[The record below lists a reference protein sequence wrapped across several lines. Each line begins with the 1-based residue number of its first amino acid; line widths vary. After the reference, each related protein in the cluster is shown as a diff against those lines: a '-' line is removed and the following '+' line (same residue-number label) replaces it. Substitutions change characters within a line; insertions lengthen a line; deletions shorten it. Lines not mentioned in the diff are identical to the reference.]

1 MKKRKSV
8 TTLQERLQI
17 LEQTNK
23 NLIEDTTVQKTRIG
37 QLEEELTKVT
47 SDKEQIH
54 SSYQRKIEVRLSFRK
69 TTRNFCKL
77 QSFFLPSRRATGP

>member
-1 MKKRKSV
+1 LKKRKSV

-47 SDKEQIH
+47 SEKEQIQ

-69 TTRNFCKL
+69 TRNFCKL

>member
-1 MKKRKSV
+1 LKKRKSV

-37 QLEEELTKVT
+37 QLEEELTKAI
-47 SDKEQIH
+47 SEKEQIQ
-54 SSYQRKIEVRLSFRK
+54 STYQRKIDVRSSE
-69 TTRNFCKL
+69 NFH
-77 QSFFLPSRRATGP
+77 